1 MDYAREADVRL
12 LTGLINIISCFSLI
26 NQEKI
31 TIVFE
36 RKQSLEPLLLLV
48 KVGFVFLGTL

>member
-12 LTGLINIISCFSLI
+12 LTGLINIISCFSHI